1 MSLRR
6 LALKI
11 GVTIAGPLVI
21 LAGVAMLVLPGP
33 GLVVVAAGFGL
44 LAAEYPWARR
54 LLVSGSHVLRR
65 LKELA
70 FPRGGSPSRK
80 LTGLLATG
88 TAVVAS
94 TLATGAVTTY
104 VGSVLVF

>member
-1 MSLRR
+1 MRR

-11 GVTIAGPLVI
+11 AVTVAGPLVI

-33 GLVVVAAGFGL
+33 GLVVIAAGFGL

-54 LLVSGSHVLRR
+54 LVAAGGRLLGR
-65 LKELA
+65 LKELVL
-70 FPRGGSPSRK
+70 PRGGSPTRK

-88 TAVVAS
+88 AAVVAS
-94 TLATGAVTTY
+94 TLATGAVTAY
-104 VGSVLVF
+104 VSSVIVF

>member
-6 LALKI
+6 LALKV

-33 GLVVVAAGFGL
+33 GLVVIAAGFGL

-54 LLVSGSHVLRR
+54 LVVSGGNALRR

-70 FPRGGSPSRK
+70 FPQDGSPTRK

-88 TAVVAS
+88 AAIVGS
-94 TLATGAVTTY
+94 TLATGAITTY